1 MGLNCMDWTPTISE
15 LNGPRYQRIVEA
27 MEADIASGRL
37 VRGQQLPTQRA
48 LAKLLGIDLTTV
60 TRAYT
65 EARRR
70 GILEARVGQGS
81 FVSETSA
88 RRAVDLPHPVAIDLS
103 MNVPPHPLDAQLD
116 ERIMAGIEAI
126 RAQSGLTAHLNYQPP
141 GGSLH
146 EREVAAKWLH
156 ARVPH
161 AHADRLVIFPG
172 TQTILFN
179 LLADLARP
187 GDVVLTEALTFPGI
201 KAAAARL
208 GVKLVGVAMDD
219 GGILPDALAKAC
231 RTHSPNAVYLVPT
244 LHNPTTTTLSAERR
258 GAIAKIIRDADT
270 CLIEDDAYGL
280 LDRAASPIANLVP
293 ERTYLA
299 TTLSKCI
306 APALRVAYLLTPDHA
321 AQQQMR
327 SFLQATVQMPA
338 PLMVALVTHW
348 IETGIADRIITAIR
362 SEAIGRQQL
371 AQRALKGFQFMAR
384 PAAHH
389 LWLRLPE
396 DRPDIAAHLLRNG
409 LAVVA
414 GDAFTVDGTPPHAAR
429 VSLGAAR
436 NRAELTE
443 ALRILAG
450 ALHKP
455 ADIRQIV

>member
-1 MGLNCMDWTPTISE
+1 MDWTPTISE
-15 LNGPRYQRIVEA
+15 LSGPRYQRIVEA
-27 MEADIASGRL
+27 MEADIAAGRL

-48 LAKLLGIDLTTV
+48 LAKALGIDLTTV

-70 GILEARVGQGS
+70 GIMEARVGQGS

-88 RRAVDLPHPVAIDLS
+88 RRAVDMPHPVAIDLS
-103 MNVPPHPLDAQLD
+103 MNVPPHPLEAQLD
-116 ERIMAGIEAI
+116 ERIIAGMEAI

-141 GGSLH
+141 GGSAH
-146 EREVAAKWLH
+146 EREVAARWMR

-161 AHADRLVIFPG
+161 ARADRLVIFPG

-179 LLADLARP
+179 LLARP

-208 GVKLVGVAMDD
+208 GVKLVGVSMDD

-231 RTHSPNAVYLVPT
+231 RTYRPKAVYLIPT
-244 LHNPTTTTLSAERR
+244 LHNPTTATLSADRR
-258 GAIAKIIRDADT
+258 NAIAKIISDADT
-270 CLIEDDAYGL
+270 ILIEDDAYGL
-280 LDRAASPIANLVP
+280 LDRSASPIANLIP

-306 APALRVAYLLTPDHA
+306 APALRVAYLVAPDNA
-321 AQQQMR
+321 AQRDMR
-327 SFLQATVQMPA
+327 AGLQATVQMPA

-348 IETGIADRIITAIR
+348 IENGIADRIIAAIR
-362 SEAIGRQQL
+362 NEAIGRQQI
-371 AQRALKGFQFMAR
+371 AQRALKGIQFLAK

-389 LWLRLPE
+389 LWLRLP
-396 DRPDIAAHLLRNG
+396 DGRPDVAAHLLRNG

-436 NRAELTE
+436 NRSELTE
-443 ALRILAG
+443 ALRILVG
-450 ALHKP
+450 ALHRP
-455 ADIRQIV
+455 ADTSQIV

>member
-116 ERIMAGIEAI
+116 ERIMAGIEAM

-146 EREVAAKWLH
+146 EREVAAKWLR

-179 LLADLARP
+179 VLADLARP

-371 AQRALKGFQFMAR
+371 AQRALKGFQFTAR

>member
-1 MGLNCMDWTPTISE
+1 MDWTPTISE
-15 LNGPRYQRIVEA
+15 LSGPRYQRIVEA
-27 MEADIASGRL
+27 MEADIAAGRL

-48 LAKLLGIDLTTV
+48 LAKALGIDLTTV

-70 GILEARVGQGS
+70 GIMEARVGQGS

-103 MNVPPHPLDAQLD
+103 MNVPPQPLEAQLD
-116 ERIMAGIEAI
+116 ERIIAGMEAI

-141 GGSLH
+141 GGSAH
-146 EREVAAKWLH
+146 EREVAARWMRT
-156 ARVPH
+156 RVPH

-179 LLADLARP
+179 LLAHLARP
-187 GDVVLTEALTFPGI
+187 GDIVLTEALTFPGI
-201 KAAAARL
+201 RAAAARL
-208 GVKLVGVAMDD
+208 GAKLVGVAMDD

-231 RTHSPNAVYLVPT
+231 RTHKPKAVYLIPT
-244 LHNPTTTTLSAERR
+244 LHNPTTATLLPDRR
-258 GAIAKIIRDADT
+258 SAIAKIINDSDT
-270 CLIEDDAYGL
+270 ILIEDDAYGL
-280 LDRAASPIANLVP
+280 LDRSASPIANLIP

-306 APALRVAYLLTPDHA
+306 APALRVAYLVTPDGGS
-321 AQQQMR
+321 QREMR
-327 SFLQATVQMPA
+327 SYLQATVQMPA

-348 IETGIADRIITAIR
+348 IETDIADRIITAIR

-371 AQRALKGFQFMAR
+371 AQRALKGFEFQAK

-396 DRPDIAAHLLRNG
+396 GRLDVAAHLLRNG

-414 GDAFTVDGTPPHAAR
+414 GEAFTVDGTPPHAAR

-443 ALRILAG
+443 ALRILVG
-450 ALHKP
+450 ALHRP
-455 ADIRQIV
+455 ADTRQIV